1 LNNLNPSIEVSGS
14 LCNILL
20 SVLVVLSIV
29 LIAAALYGLYR
40 LGLWIY
46 EVRFLTPEER
56 WKRRYDRKLK
66 SYFKQMGG

>member
-1 LNNLNPSIEVSGS
+1 
-14 LCNILL
+14 
-20 SVLVVLSIV
+20 VLVVLSIA
-29 LIAAALYGLYR
+29 LAAAALYGLYR

-46 EVRFLTPEER
+46 EIKFLTPEER

>member
-1 LNNLNPSIEVSGS
+1 
-14 LCNILL
+14 
-20 SVLVVLSIV
+20 VLVILC
-29 LIAAALYGLYR
+29 IAAGVALIYGLYR

-46 EVRFLTPEER
+46 EIKFLTAEER

>member
-1 LNNLNPSIEVSGS
+1 MI
-14 LCNILL
+14 IIF
-20 SVLVVLSIV
+20 SV
-29 LIAAALYGLYR
+29 AAGAALFYGLYR

-46 EVRFLTPEER
+46 ETKYLSPSER